1 MCSIG
6 MQWLLRS
13 ALGFWIRGLWVVE
26 IGGLWDWE
34 FCGCG
39 MVFVGRKPGKKFYI
53 ILMYL
58 SILLFKRFLLFGILF
73 FFLFKNTPIPLYL
86 SGEKTK
92 GQYDKNTIL
101 THPKTLPKK

>member
-1 MCSIG
+1 

-39 MVFVGRKPGKKFYI
+39 MVFVGRKPEI
-53 ILMYL
+53 
-58 SILLFKRFLLFGILF
+58 FLYYF
-73 FFLFKNTPIPLYL
+73 NMLYV
-86 SGEKTK
+86 KIK
-92 GQYDKNTIL
+92 IV
-101 THPKTLPKK
+101 TLK

>member
-1 MCSIG
+1 M
-6 MQWLLRS
+6 
-13 ALGFWIRGLWVVE
+13 GFWIRGLWVVE

-39 MVFVGRKPGKKFYI
+39 MVFVGRKPGKKIYI

-73 FFLFKNTPIPLYL
+73 FFFFVQKYSYTPIF
-86 SGEKTK
+86 KWR
-92 GQYDKNTIL
+92 KNQRTIR
-101 THPKTLPKK
+101 